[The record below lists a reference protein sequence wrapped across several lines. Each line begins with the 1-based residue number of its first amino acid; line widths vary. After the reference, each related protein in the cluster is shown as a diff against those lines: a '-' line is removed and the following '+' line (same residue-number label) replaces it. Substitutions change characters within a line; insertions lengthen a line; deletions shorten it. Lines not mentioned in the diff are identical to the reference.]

1 MAVIPASS
9 EGTLAIMALT
19 TVTTLQ
25 GFLSGFLHQRIINK
39 QMNK

>member
-1 MAVIPASS
+1 MAVIPASFES
-9 EGTLAIMALT
+9 TLVIMALT

-25 GFLSGFLHQRIINK
+25 GFLSWFLHQRIINK